1 MYKDRAGVRTRVG
14 TLAAGDFFGEASVLT
29 NAPRNA
35 TVVCAAPTCRVHEIK
50 KRDFLAVLRRNKQ
63 TDHAVRELL
72 NERARS

>member
-1 MYKDRAGVRTRVG
+1 MGNEAGSSEGARSPI
-14 TLAAGDFFGEASVLT
+14 AAQVLT

-35 TVVCAAPTCRVHEIK
+35 TVVCAAPACRVHEIK